1 MTDATRRWPP
11 GFAVNAS
18 PARPDPA
25 LVAAFRT
32 VAVAHAGDVM
42 GRHIGSMG
50 LHAYHGAS
58 PATMCGPAFT
68 VLTRPGDNLM
78 LHLATG
84 IAEPGDV
91 IVVDGGGSL
100 SAALVGGLIRT
111 TAMARGLEGMVIDG
125 AVRDVAE
132 WAEGGFAIYA
142 RGHTPRGPGKD
153 GPGKINIPIA
163 CAGLAVSPGDL
174 VLGDADGVIAIP
186 AADLGGVLAECRAL
200 AARED
205 EQRAKNAAGNFD
217 RARFDAILRAK
228 GCPV

>member
-1 MTDATRRWPP
+1 MTDTTRSWPP
-11 GFAVNAS
+11 GFAVNPS

-42 GRHIGSMG
+42 GRHIGAMG
-50 LHAYHGAS
+50 LRAYHGAS
-58 PATMCGPAFT
+58 PAMMCGPAFT

-78 LHLATG
+78 VHLATG

-111 TAMARGLEGMVIDG
+111 TAMARGLAGMVIDG

-142 RGHTPRGPGKD
+142 TDHTHRGPGKD
-153 GPGKINIPIA
+153 GPGKINVPIA

-186 AADLGGVLAECRAL
+186 AADLAGVLAACRDL

-217 RARFDAILRAK
+217 RARFDTILRAK

>member
-1 MTDATRRWPP
+1 MTDPTRPWPP
-11 GFAVNAS
+11 GFAVNPS

-42 GRHIGSMG
+42 GRHIGAMG
-50 LHAYHGAS
+50 LRAYHGAS
-58 PATMCGPAFT
+58 PASMCGPAFT

-78 LHLATG
+78 VHLATG

-142 RGHTPRGPGKD
+142 TGHTHRGPGKD
-153 GPGKINIPIA
+153 GPGKINVPIA
-163 CAGLAVSPGDL
+163 CAGLSVSPGDL
-174 VLGDADGVIAIP
+174 LLGDADGVIAIP
-186 AADLGGVLAECRAL
+186 AADLAGVLAACRDL

-217 RARFDAILRAK
+217 RARFDTILRAK

>member
-1 MTDATRRWPP
+1 MSATEGLWPP
-11 GFAVNAS
+11 GYALNPS
-18 PARPDPA
+18 PPRPDPQ
-25 LVAAFRT
+25 LIAAFRT

-42 GRHIGSMG
+42 GRNVGTMG
-50 LHAYHGAS
+50 LRAYHGNE

-78 LHLATG
+78 VHLAVG
-84 IAEPGDV
+84 LAEPGDV

-111 TAMARGLEGMVIDG
+111 TAIARGLGGMVIDG
-125 AVRDVAE
+125 AVRDVSE
-132 WAEGGFAIYA
+132 WAEGGFPIHAL
-142 RGHTPRGPGKD
+142 GHTHRGPGKD
-153 GPGKINIPIA
+153 GPGKTNVPIT
-163 CAGLAVSPGDL
+163 CAGLAVAPGDL

-186 AADLGGVLAECRAL
+186 AGDLAGVLAACRAL

-205 EQRAKNAAGNFD
+205 QQRAKNASGTFD
-217 RARFDAILRAK
+217 RSRFDEILRAK